1 MENIKLNSIDEV
13 DDISSIDNYKVALA
27 AGVSEKEAL
36 HMIELYGR
44 DNARTPF
51 QWNASENAG
60 FTTGTPWLR
69 VNPNYTQIN
78 LAAQKDDPDSIFQY
92 YRALSRLRKDPA
104 YQETLVYGAFIP
116 YLEDHHNVM
125 AYLRRTDD
133 QTILV
138 IANYQR
144 QPQTLPL
151 PGKVNR
157 ILLAN
162 TGNVSIQNGQI
173 DLEGYQAVVLE
184 LGNVIQ

>member
-1 MENIKLNSIDEV
+1 
-13 DDISSIDNYKVALA
+13 
-27 AGVSEKEAL
+27 
-36 HMIELYGR
+36 MIELYGR

-138 IANYQR
+138 IANYQT